1 MEDLYRYLE
10 DGYTCTILQRG
21 APVYQSRERG
31 VRPLLALIDAGA
43 DVHGCTAVD
52 SIVGRAAA
60 LLYVYLGIAVVTAD
74 VMSVGAR
81 EVLTAH
87 GNSKPPHGR
96 SRTISSTAAA
106 TGFARWRS
114 LLPASPIPPKRYR
127 GDPKDG
133 RRAPPPLHRKM

>member
-60 LLYVYLGIAVVTAD
+60 LLYVYLGIAAVTAD

-87 GNSKPPHGR
+87 GIETAA
-96 SRTISSTAAA
+96 RTIADHIINRRGDGLCPMEQAVRDLTDCAAA
-106 TGFARWRS
+106 
-114 LLPASPIPPKRYR
+114 PAVLRRRIEELR
-127 GDPKDG
+127 GK
-133 RRAPPPLHRKM
+133 

>member
-60 LLYVYLGIAVVTAD
+60 LLYVCMGVAAVTAD

-87 GNSKPPHGR
+87 G
-96 SRTISSTAAA
+96 IETAARTTA
-106 TGFARWRS
+106 DHIINR
-114 LLPASPIPPKRYR
+114 R
-127 GDPKDG
+127 GDGLCPMEIATSGITDPAEALAAIRKTVAAL
-133 RRAPPPLHRKM
+133 RANAQK

>member
-31 VRPLLALIDAGA
+31 VRPLLALIDAGT
-43 DVHGCTAVD
+43 DVCGCTAVD

-60 LLYVYLGIAVVTAD
+60 LLYVYLGIVAVTAD

-87 GNSKPPHGR
+87 GIGTAA
-96 SRTISSTAAA
+96 RTIADH
-106 TGFARWRS
+106 
-114 LLPASPIPPKRYR
+114 IINR
-127 GDPKDG
+127 GDGLCPMEIATSGITDPAEALAAIRKTVAAL
-133 RRAPPPLHRKM
+133 RANAQK

>member
-31 VRPLLALIDAGA
+31 VRPLLALIDA
-43 DVHGCTAVD
+43 HGCTAVD

-60 LLYVYLGIAVVTAD
+60 LLYVYLGIAAVTAD

-87 GNSKPPHGR
+87 G
-96 SRTISSTAAA
+96 IETAAQTTA
-106 TGFARWRS
+106 DHIINR
-114 LLPASPIPPKRYR
+114 R
-127 GDPKDG
+127 GDGLCPMEIATSGITDPAEALAAIRKTVAAL
-133 RRAPPPLHRKM
+133 RANAQK